1 MNDYARRELKVL
13 VTALDDEMV
22 CVDIEKFL
30 NAHFEWFE
38 NKAEETVSNIAP
50 EQAAKL
56 YRYLNVDVL
65 RN

>member
-1 MNDYARRELKVL
+1 ML

-50 EQAAKL
+50 EQAGKL